1 MLVHCVGGINRSPA
15 ICIAYMMQRLRVPL
29 LEATKRA
36 WDARPGARVLT
47 NERFCRELVSLGRA
61 ERLLEPPPMQSA
73 PVLSAPRASQK
84 NLSELLG

>member
-1 MLVHCVGGINRSPA
+1 
-15 ICIAYMMQRLRVPL
+15 MMQRLRVPL

-73 PVLSAPRASQK
+73 PVLSAPRAGKKTCRSCWAE
-84 NLSELLG
+84 SLL